1 MDLTPDLDNEANK
14 PTMRGVLHRYSF
26 FGALIVGV
34 WAFDKVHPEHRFG
47 IAVLIAAICLCFGT
61 SALYHGVHWRERSR
75 VWMRRADHSMIF
87 VTIAGIFT
95 LVGMYLIEPG
105 LGQGLLVFF
114 WSAAVIGTL
123 IKLLWI
129 EAPRRL
135 STGLYLLVSWAAILA
150 FPGLREAIGLAPT
163 LFMLLGG
170 VTISLGAISYARKTP
185 NPIPGVFGYHE
196 VFHACV
202 LFGLATFYTVLLR
215 HFLALPITT

>member
-1 MDLTPDLDNEANK
+1 MDLTPDLDNEPHK
-14 PTMRGVLHRYSF
+14 PTMRGVLHRYAF
-26 FGALIVGV
+26 FGALGVGV
-34 WAFDKVHPEHRFG
+34 WAIDKVQPEHRFG
-47 IAVLIAAICLCFGT
+47 IEVLIAAICLCFGT
-61 SALYHGVHWRERSR
+61 SALYHGIHWPERTR

-95 LVGMYLIEPG
+95 PIGMYLVEPD
-105 LGQGLLVFF
+105 LGRGLLIFY

-135 STGLYLLVSWAAILA
+135 STGLYLLVSWAWVLA
-150 FPGLREAIGLAPT
+150 FPGLNKALGLPPT

-170 VTISLGAISYARKTP
+170 VVISVGAVGYTRKTP

-202 LFGLATFYTVLLR
+202 LFGLATFYGVLLS
-215 HFLALPITT
+215 HFLTLPITS